1 MNEKAVPVASA
12 LATVIEHAAEA
23 YGEERGRDFVDPTAR
38 AWIWKNDALDY
49 YPFER
54 RGRGQSMWLKDA
66 LNEARRLP
74 NVVKCIEYETCGL
87 R

>member
-1 MNEKAVPVASA
+1 
-12 LATVIEHAAEA
+12 
-23 YGEERGRDFVDPTAR
+23 VDLTAR
-38 AWIWKNDALDY
+38 AWIWKNDALD
-49 YPFER
+49 
-54 RGRGQSMWLKDA
+54 RGQSMWLKDA

>member
-1 MNEKAVPVASA
+1 MRQRHMAKRE
-12 LATVIEHAAEA
+12 
-23 YGEERGRDFVDPTAR
+23 GRDFVDLTAR
-38 AWIWKNDALDY
+38 AWIWKNDALD
-49 YPFER
+49 
-54 RGRGQSMWLKDA
+54 RGQSMWLKDA